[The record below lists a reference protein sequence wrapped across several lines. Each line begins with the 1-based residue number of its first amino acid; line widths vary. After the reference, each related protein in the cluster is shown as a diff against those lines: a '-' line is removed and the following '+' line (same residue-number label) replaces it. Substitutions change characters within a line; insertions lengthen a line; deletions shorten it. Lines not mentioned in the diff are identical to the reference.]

1 MTNLLNTGTRDI
13 PLKFAAALTDVVN
26 RAWADKSLLRQVT
39 PVTADLLRYWFEDV
53 FCQERFRNFHIG
65 QKQAILNTVYC
76 HEVLKAANVFDLY
89 AAIGEQTGEDI
100 LDAGFLPT
108 LQKDKYAFPK
118 YCVKMA
124 TGTGKTWV
132 LNALLIWQYLNAKY
146 GEQTERK
153 YTKNFL
159 VVAPGLIVY
168 DRLLDA
174 FKGKLTPSGARDFYS
189 ADIVQNADL
198 FLPERYREAV
208 FSLLQNAVCEKRDIG
223 RKVTGEGIIAVT
235 NWHLLS
241 GDEDDKEDTVGI
253 SSSALENGRSIVKDL
268 LPITPGT
275 TAGHDLNSIDR
286 RVLNGGELEY
296 LVSLPD
302 ICVFNDEAHHIHE
315 NKTDGIVSDVEWQEA
330 MNKISSGK
338 GRKFVQIDFSATP
351 YDVTGSGQR
360 RTKHYFPHVI
370 VDFALKT
377 AVKSGLVKAIAL
389 DKRKEIASLENSEID
404 FKAVRDGR
412 KVVALSEGQ
421 RLMLRAGLSKLRIL
435 EEHFTD
441 FDSSKYP
448 KMLVICE
455 DTSVTPFVEDFLKT
469 EGLEDDDVMT
479 IDSNKKGQIAPA
491 EWDTVKRR
499 LFNLDGNTKP
509 KVIVSVLMLREG
521 FDVSNV
527 CVIVPLRSSE
537 APILLEQ
544 VIGRGLRLM
553 WRDKEYEDIKRENLV
568 NLYEKKA
575 PPANYLDILS
585 IVEHPAFE
593 RFYEDLDKDIVIE
606 DTSERANR
614 ESVLGDLITV
624 GLKENFA
631 DYDLFWPV
639 ILHEKEE
646 IMADMEIPVSS
657 LRPLQ
662 THRLEQLQKMM
673 AAAGAE
679 TFYSKDMMVQT
690 NYGEYRVKADLF
702 TAQTYN
708 DFLQKL
714 LTVICGNINRFG
726 ADGRGKPLPLM
737 AMNQA
742 VLVRTID
749 KYIRTRLFD
758 CPFDPMQGN
767 NWRVMILSKA
777 NIVEHIMREFSRAV
791 YEMQNNVDVT
801 EAVVLKEWFSQID
814 KISMREN
821 FALAL
826 VKTIYEKT
834 AYPSNRGGLEK
845 DFMIACDED
854 TGVERFVKINENKHT
869 FAHLRY
875 LRTDGMLSSYY
886 PDFLVKCGDEI
897 FVVETK
903 SDAASANDA
912 NVLQKHRGALDWTA
926 QINALSGKDRM
937 NAEWKYALL
946 DETTFYGWKRNGA
959 TIREILSFAALKKAS
974 VTELLDL

>member
-1 MTNLLNTGTRDI
+1 MANLLNTGTRDI
-13 PLKFAAALTDVVN
+13 PLKFAAALTAVVN
-26 RAWADKSLLRQVT
+26 RAWEDKSLLRQVT

-53 FCQERFRNFHIG
+53 FCQERSRNFHIG
-65 QKQAILNTVYC
+65 QKQAILNAVYC
-76 HEVLKAANVFDLY
+76 HEVLKAADVFDLY
-89 AAIGEQTGEDI
+89 AAVGQMTGEDV
-100 LDAGFLPT
+100 LDADFLPT

-146 GEQTERK
+146 GEETKQK

-174 FKGKLTPSGARDFYS
+174 FKGKRTPAGTRDFYT
-189 ADIVQNADL
+189 ADIVQNVDL

-208 FSLLQNAVCEKRDIG
+208 FSFLQNAVCEKSDIG

-241 GDEDDKEDTVGI
+241 GDEDDKEDLSVTASAVLEDGRGI
-253 SSSALENGRSIVKDL
+253 IKDL

-275 TAGHDLNSIDR
+275 TAGHDLNAIDR
-286 RVLNGGELEY
+286 RILNGGELEY
-296 LVSLPD
+296 LVSLSD

-330 MNKISSGK
+330 MNKISEGK
-338 GRKFVQIDFSATP
+338 ERNFVQIDFSATP

-360 RTKHYFPHVI
+360 RTKHYFPHII

-435 EEHFTD
+435 EKHFTD
-441 FDSSKYP
+441 FDSSKPP

-479 IDSNKKGQIAPA
+479 IDSNKKGQIAAA
-491 EWDTVKRR
+491 EWETVKRR
-499 LFNLDGNTKP
+499 LFNLDKLAKP

-553 WRDKEYEDIKRENLV
+553 WRGREYEDIKRENLI

-575 PPANYLDILS
+575 APANYLDILS

-606 DTSERANR
+606 DTSDRANR

-646 IMADMEIPVSS
+646 IMADVEIPISS

-690 NYGEYRVKADLF
+690 NYGEYKVKADLF

-737 AMNQA
+737 AMNHA

-767 NWRVMILSKA
+767 NWRVLMISKA
-777 NIVEHIMREFSRAV
+777 NIVEHIMREFSKAV
-791 YEMQNNVDVT
+791 YEMQNNIDVT
-801 EAVVLKEWFSQID
+801 GAVVLKEWFSQID

-903 SDAASANDA
+903 SDKDAANDA
-912 NVLQKHRGALDWTA
+912 NVKKKQLGALDWVEK
-926 QINALSGKDRM
+926 INALSEEDRM
-937 NAEWKYALL
+937 NAEWKYAVL

-959 TIREILSFAALKKAS
+959 TIKEILTYVALKKQS
-974 VTELLDL
+974 VTGELDL

>member
-65 QKQAILNTVYC
+65 QKQAILNAVYC

-89 AAIGEQTGEDI
+89 AAIGEQTGEDV
-100 LDAGFLPT
+100 LDAGFLST

-118 YCVKMA
+118 YCVEMA

-208 FSLLQNAVCEKRDIG
+208 FSFLQNAVCEKRDIG

-404 FKAVRDGR
+404 FKVVRDGR

-553 WRDKEYEDIKRENLV
+553 WRGKEYEDIKRENLV

-801 EAVVLKEWFSQID
+801 EADVLKQWFSQVA
-814 KISMREN
+814 KLPVREN
-821 FALAL
+821 FALDL

-834 AYPSNRGGLEK
+834 AYPSNKGGLER
-845 DFMIACDED
+845 DFLIACDGD
-854 TGVERFVKINENKHT
+854 TGVERFVKINENKHL

-886 PDFLVKCGDEI
+886 PDFIVKCGNKI

-946 DETTFYGWKRNGA
+946 DETTFYGWKRKGA
-959 TIREILSFAALKKAS
+959 SIKEILSFAALKKAA

>member
-13 PLKFAAALTDVVN
+13 PLKFAAALTDLVN
-26 RAWADKSLLRQVT
+26 RAWEDKSLLHQVT

-53 FCQERFRNFHIG
+53 FCQERSRNFHIG
-65 QKQAILNTVYC
+65 QKQAILNAVYC
-76 HEVLKAANVFDLY
+76 HEVLKAADVFDLY
-89 AAIGEQTGEDI
+89 AAVGQKTDEDV

-108 LQKDKYAFPK
+108 LQKDKYSFPK

-146 GEQTERK
+146 GEATEQK

-174 FKGKLTPSGARDFYS
+174 FKGKLSPDGTREFYT
-189 ADIVQNADL
+189 ADIVQNVDL

-208 FSLLQNAVCEKRDIG
+208 FSFLQNAVCEKRDIG

-241 GDEDDKEDTVGI
+241 GDEDDKDNAADI
-253 SSSALENGRSIVKDL
+253 SSDALEDGRSIVKDL

-286 RVLNGGELEY
+286 RILNGGELEY

-330 MNKISSGK
+330 MNKISEGK
-338 GRKFVQIDFSATP
+338 GRRFVQIDFSATP
-351 YDVTGSGQR
+351 YDVTGSGPR

-404 FKAVRDGR
+404 FKAVRDGK

-435 EEHFTD
+435 EKHFTD
-441 FDSSKYP
+441 FDSSKHP

-469 EGLEDDDVMT
+469 EVLEDDDVMT
-479 IDSNKKGQIAPA
+479 IDSNKKGQITPD

-499 LFNLDGNTKP
+499 LFNLDKHAKP

-553 WRDKEYEDIKRENLV
+553 WRSREYEDLKRENLI
-568 NLYEKKA
+568 NLYEKKTA
-575 PPANYLDILS
+575 PANYLDILS
-585 IVEHPAFE
+585 ILEHPAFE

-606 DTSERANR
+606 DTSERTNR

-646 IMADMEIPVSS
+646 IMADVEISVSS

-679 TFYSKDMMVQT
+679 TFYSKDMMVRT
-690 NYGEYRVKADLF
+690 NYGEYKVKADLF

-708 DFLQKL
+708 EFLQKL

-726 ADGRGKPLPLM
+726 ADGRGKALPLM
-737 AMNQA
+737 AMNHSA
-742 VLVRTID
+742 LVRMID
-749 KYIRTRLFD
+749 KYIRTRLFSS
-758 CPFDPMQGN
+758 PFDPIQGN
-767 NWRVMILSKA
+767 NWRVLMLSKA
-777 NIVEHIMREFSRAV
+777 NIIEHILSVFSKAV
-791 YEMQNNVDVT
+791 YDMQNNVDVT
-801 EAVVLKEWFSQID
+801 EAVVLKQWFSQID
-814 KISMREN
+814 KMPMREN
-821 FALAL
+821 FALDL

-834 AYPSNRGGLEK
+834 AYPSSRGGLEK

-903 SDAASANDA
+903 SDKDAANDA
-912 NVLQKHRGALDWTA
+912 NVKKKQLGALDWVEK
-926 QINALSGKDRM
+926 INALPEEDRM
-937 NAEWKYALL
+937 NAEWKYVLL
-946 DETTFYGWKRNGA
+946 NETTFYGWINKGA
-959 TIREILSFAALKKAS
+959 SINEILSFSELKKNKI
-974 VTELLDL
+974 TGLLI

>member
-13 PLKFAAALTDVVN
+13 PLKFAAALTDIVN

-39 PVTADLLRYWFEDV
+39 PVTADLLRYWFDDV

-89 AAIGEQTGEDI
+89 AAIGEQTGEDV
-100 LDAGFLPT
+100 LDAGFLST

-168 DRLLDA
+168 DRLLNA
-174 FKGKLTPSGARDFYS
+174 FKGELTPSGARDFYS

-208 FSLLQNAVCEKRDIG
+208 FSFLQNAVCEKRDIG

-527 CVIVPLRSSE
+527 CVVVPLRSSE

-553 WRDKEYEDIKRENLV
+553 WRGKEYEDIKRENLV

-646 IMADMEIPVSS
+646 IMADMEIPVSF

-791 YEMQNNVDVT
+791 YEMQNNVDIT
-801 EAVVLKEWFSQID
+801 EADVLKQWFSQVA
-814 KISMREN
+814 KLPVREN
-821 FALAL
+821 FALDL

-834 AYPSNRGGLEK
+834 AYPSNKGGLER
-845 DFMIACDED
+845 DFLIACDGD
-854 TGVERFVKINENKHT
+854 TGVERFVKINENKHL

-886 PDFLVKCGDEI
+886 PDFIVKCGDEI

-903 SDAASANDA
+903 SNAASANDA

-946 DETTFYGWKRNGA
+946 DETTFYGWKRKGA
-959 TIREILSFAALKKAS
+959 SIKEILSFSALKKAA

>member
-1 MTNLLNTGTRDI
+1 MANLLNTETREI

-26 RAWADKSLLRQVT
+26 RAWEDKSLLRQVT

-53 FCQERFRNFHIG
+53 FCQERSRNFHIG
-65 QKQAILNTVYC
+65 QKQAILNAVYC
-76 HEVLKAANVFDLY
+76 HEVLKAADVFDLY
-89 AAIGEQTGEDI
+89 AAVGQMTGEDV

-174 FKGKLTPSGARDFYS
+174 FKGKLTPSGTRDFYS

-208 FSLLQNAVCEKRDIG
+208 FSFLQNAVCEKRDIG

-241 GDEDDKEDTVGI
+241 GDEDDKEDTAGI
-253 SSSALENGRSIVKDL
+253 SSAALENGRGIVKDL

-275 TAGHDLNSIDR
+275 TAGHDLNAIDR

-330 MNKISSGK
+330 MNKISGGK
-338 GRKFVQIDFSATP
+338 GRNFVQIDFSATP

-499 LFNLDGNTKP
+499 LFYLDGNTKP

-553 WRDKEYEDIKRENLV
+553 WRGREYEDIKRENLV

-801 EAVVLKEWFSQID
+801 EADVLKQWFSQVA
-814 KISMREN
+814 KLSVREN
-821 FALAL
+821 FALDL

-834 AYPSNRGGLEK
+834 AYPSNKGGLER
-845 DFMIACDED
+845 DFLIACDGD
-854 TGVERFVKINENKHT
+854 TGVERFVKINENKHL

-886 PDFLVKCGDEI
+886 PDFIVKCGDEI

-946 DETTFYGWKRNGA
+946 DETTFYGWKRKGA
-959 TIREILSFAALKKAS
+959 SIKEILSFSALKKAA